1 MKPYTK
7 YETGSWTTIMG
18 ETFKLP
24 GTNISAPGKIFLKEK
39 AELTS
44 TEISMNVFPPGAAMP
59 FSHRHNKNEEIY
71 IALNGSAQF
80 VVDGERIE
88 LNEGDIL
95 RVSSTAERAWRT
107 VGEQNFCFLCIQAV
121 EGSLGSFTTEDA
133 SIVSPSI
140 DWSTVALKGSLTM
153 RSPTPKGEQKP
164 PNK

>member
-7 YETGSWTTIMG
+7 YETGSWTTIM
-18 ETFKLP
+18 EERFTLP
-24 GTNISAPGKIFLKEK
+24 GTNISAPGKLFLREK
-39 AELTS
+39 VELTS

-88 LNEGDIL
+88 LTEGDIL

-107 VGEQNFCFLCIQAV
+107 VGDQNFCFLCIQAV
-121 EGSLGSFTTEDA
+121 EGSLGTSTIEDS
-133 SIVSPSI
+133 SIVRPSF
-140 DWSTVALKGSLTM
+140 DWSSVA
-153 RSPTPKGEQKP
+153 QK
-164 PNK
+164 KEG